1 LLATLPDTFGTWLT
15 VLLGLIGSSPMLLI
29 ASSRQKRN
37 VLSIGVAAIIWEFWK
52 ARNLACFEKK
62 WLREPIDIIHCVV
75 YWINY

>member
-52 ARNLACFEKK
+52 ARNLASFEKK
-62 WLREPIDIIHCVV
+62 WLREPIDIIHHVV

>member
-1 LLATLPDTFGTWLT
+1 MVNSASGLNWQFPNASYCEFLT
-15 VLLGLIGSSPMLLI
+15 K
-29 ASSRQKRN
+29 KRN